1 MEGIN
6 FDVTKLCTIVNAD
19 DSSGGKYVVSDGAIK
34 FDAYCDVTNYRVGQ
48 AVYVMVPKGD
58 YSQQKIIIG
67 KYTAMNSTPFVYTE
81 PLDTMIEVKG
91 EAMTG
96 TVAMVANGTNLNA
109 NTVEPTMIKI
119 FETNRGPY
127 LGFSRLGI
135 SADFQAWLEPFDT
148 VAGSYGLRLYI
159 YTDETDTS
167 VGAIDDIEGVKK
179 ERIYSMTLSNSD
191 MYGNPYNFEGFFT
204 QSKVFDISDINNIKK
219 VEIWMFQNGD
229 FIDGNKNYIP
239 HGSILSDTGQFQ
251 LFSDNIFIKN
261 VKLYIGYDENDFDKD
276 TLILFT
282 DDSLTYNNRNE
293 DATANKKRV
302 NARWIHKREDGKFEL
317 LEQTDGVNTIL
328 NWYRYDYGK
337 PAADKY
343 SGVYWDRVN
352 YEHTIEADT
361 SAIIQNLDTFYF
373 MFYPGNSE
381 STYIVGM
388 QVPYTNGNTYTID
401 NYDRSLLRYW
411 APECLEYYGIS
422 QDTANKAWAYTS
434 ISSLRIDSQTWSEI
448 FHSRMV
454 WHESNYLSQVQRND
468 GYNDRH
474 IGGNYYP
481 VGCMH
486 PISFWELF
494 TTAYKFYWSCPEE
507 FEKINFNGE
516 VFNGGN
522 IISDWDLYRGKNPYT
537 ELSYS
542 GSTVY
547 ANADYTA
554 FTLGTNNQAFKNLL
568 IAFTNSFGE
577 WALVEDTYGRKD
589 LRPVDHDVYTYLY
602 EQTELFF
609 AKMDD
614 PTYTFT
620 SDLFY
625 YDFDPDITK
634 QQEQIKVIGL
644 VKSGELNGIPTY
656 TPYYSNLLI
665 FENEQEVAN
674 QATIDAASA
683 LQIVFDDGSDGNYFI
698 YDQNGRL
705 NNDSE
710 GRGKNRTMRVLY
722 HGAEITRSMGIT
734 SIEWHIP
741 KDWSMMAIDDEHC
754 TLADKETFYEGTR
767 KSYTSL
773 ERKGNN
779 LKPEGSLTALNITQ
793 QYYIKDYWSSDYSNN
808 TIECIVVIDQ
818 VPYTAVKEVQ
828 FGKAGTT
835 GTNVTLVLSFEGNR
849 NSLSIAGLTTSDE
862 DLYDINDS
870 LLVDDNNS
878 TLTAAGVSD
887 AFANINAKL
896 YDSANNE
903 ISLEAMGATVEW
915 GWKDEYINPYMELS
929 PDAENPYRATVNL
942 KQSLSNQAVPVDNY
956 AVVQAKLTGW
966 VAENGT
972 FDLIAFLPIPIKVDF
987 NYKYISGTKEVIYDS
1002 QGTPHYSALPYQL
1015 YLEADQRVN
1024 ATWGIKSPNRDNYG
1038 TNGTTFKYYHDLKQT
1053 KSGYV
1058 FQALNF
1064 YVTGGSDHCCVFAQ
1078 DASSGT
1084 VLWSQ
1089 PILIT
1094 QNQYDFAMLNQWD
1107 GNLTID
1113 ENNGTILSKMVGAGR
1128 KNPNNT
1134 FSGVLLGDVQAGTGR
1149 NMETE
1154 TGLYGF
1160 QEGVMTFQL
1169 KESGKAVFGAAGH
1182 GQITIDGT
1190 KGTIQS
1196 ATYNNTIQ
1204 DERRG
1209 MMIDLDDG
1217 ILDIIDK
1224 TQWDQGMNRLEILLQ
1239 PKTPFFK
1246 VTSPRGTDLIHL
1258 GTDAYYLRSD
1268 DYSTLNRR
1276 GFNIDLKNGRIDAY
1290 TFKLISDT
1298 VVFDSTPNAD
1308 PYFYV
1313 SNKNG
1318 GYLIYLGPTQNY
1330 IASSNYS
1337 GYSGMMI
1344 DLENSRIIGA
1354 GLYIQGKNPGGQTFT
1369 FDASAGSTPVRVG
1382 SQFTVDWNGVMYSK
1396 GATIENAT
1404 IQSAVINDATIKN
1417 LNGGTTVN
1425 ITDNFSIT
1433 SSGSCTAKDITATG
1447 TGSIG
1452 PYSIGST
1459 ALSGNGV
1466 SLEKDCI
1473 IINGVKIAGWSSGIS
1488 IYGDTIVKGNLAV
1501 TGSYVSISSNGYAEQ
1516 LTGEDVYKLHGLMR
1530 SNEENIKI
1538 IKSLRT
1544 LATTKDI
1551 EDALG
1556 DYSKTTDI
1564 KQWVENQGYAK
1575 ETWVN
1580 RNFASSG
1587 HDHAGVYASAGHGHG
1602 TCYGSTYNDG
1612 ANGLD
1617 HGHSV
1622 YVSVS
1627 SQRYKT
1633 DINNLTLNLDDFK
1646 PVEFKYTEPI
1656 INHHTDDDRVHY
1668 GFIAE
1673 ELEQVNPDLII
1684 YNEEGQP
1691 DAVDYQSIIALC
1703 VKEIQELKQ
1712 EICELKEKI
1721 NND

>member
-1 MEGIN
+1 
-6 FDVTKLCTIVNAD
+6 
-19 DSSGGKYVVSDGAIK
+19 
-34 FDAYCDVTNYRVGQ
+34 
-48 AVYVMVPKGD
+48 MVPKGD
-58 YSQQKIIIG
+58 YSQQKLIIG

-91 EAMTG
+91 ESMTG
-96 TVAMVANGTNLNA
+96 TVAMVANGTNLDA
-109 NTVEPTMIKI
+109 DIVEPTMIKI

-127 LGFSRLGI
+127 LGFDRLGI

-167 VGAIDDIEGVKK
+167 VGATDDTEGVKK

-204 QSKVFDISDINNIKK
+204 QSKVFDISDINHIKK

-343 SGVYWDRVN
+343 SGVYWDKVN

-381 STYIVGM
+381 GTYIVGM

-422 QDTANKAWAYTS
+422 RDTANKAWAYTS
-434 ISSLRIDSQTWSEI
+434 ISSLHIDSQTWSEI

-474 IGGNYYP
+474 IGGSYYP

-577 WALVEDTYGRKD
+577 WALVEDAYGRKD

-644 VKSGELNGIPTY
+644 VKSGELNGVPTY

-808 TIECIVVIDQ
+808 TVECIVVIDQ

-849 NSLSIAGLTTSDE
+849 NSLSIAGLTVLDE
-862 DLYDINDS
+862 ELFDVDDERLIDQNDS
-870 LLVDDNNS
+870 V
-878 TLTAAGVSD
+878 LTAAGVSD
-887 AFANINAKL
+887 AFATINAKL

-903 ISLEAMGATVEW
+903 INLEAMGAEIEW
-915 GWKDEYINPYMELS
+915 GWKDEYVNPYMELAPS
-929 PDAENPYRATVNL
+929 PENPYNAVVNL
-942 KQSLSNQAVPVDNY
+942 KQSLSNQTVPIDNY
-956 AVVQAKLTGW
+956 SVVQAKIVGW
-966 VAENGT
+966 VTGNGT
-972 FDLIAFLPIPIKVDF
+972 FDLIAFLPVPIKTTND
-987 NYKYISGTKEVIYDS
+987 YKYISGTKEVIYDS

-1024 ATWGIKSPNRDNYG
+1024 TTWGIKSPNRDSYG
-1038 TNGTTFKYYHDLKQT
+1038 TQGSSFKYYHEVKQT
-1053 KSGYV
+1053 RNGYT

-1064 YVTGGSDHCCVFAQ
+1064 YVSDSNKEHSTQNYCCVFAQ
-1078 DASSGT
+1078 HASTGEI
-1084 VLWSQ
+1084 LWSQ
-1089 PILIT
+1089 PIVIT

-1113 ENNGTILSKMVGAGR
+1113 ENNGTILSKMIGAGK
-1128 KNPNNT
+1128 KNSNNT
-1134 FSGVLLGDVQAGTGR
+1134 FSGILMGDVKAGTNN
-1149 NMETE
+1149 NMESE

-1160 QEGVMTFQL
+1160 QDGVMTFQL
-1169 KESGKAVFGAAGH
+1169 KESGEAIFGASGH
-1182 GQITIDGT
+1182 GQITINGT
-1190 KGTIQS
+1190 SGTIES
-1196 ATYNNTIQ
+1196 ATYNNNIP

-1209 MMIDLDDG
+1209 MSLDLDDG
-1217 ILDIIDK
+1217 ILDIIDR
-1224 TQWDQGMNRLEILLQ
+1224 TQWDYGNNRLEIKLQ
-1239 PKTPFFK
+1239 PYSPFFK
-1246 VTSPRGTDLIHL
+1246 VTSPRGTDLIHI

-1268 DYSTLNRR
+1268 NYEAYGQDGSGLNL
-1276 GFNIDLKNGRIDAY
+1276 DLKNGRLDAY
-1290 TFKLISDT
+1290 NFKLVSGK
-1298 VVFDSTPNAD
+1298 VVFDSTEGDNH

-1313 SNKNG
+1313 RNRAGNNF
-1318 GYLIYLGPTQNY
+1318 LIYLGPDGNY
-1330 IASSNYS
+1330 IASNDYTS
-1337 GYSGMMI
+1337 GSSGMII
-1344 DLENSRIIGA
+1344 DLESSRIVGR
-1354 GLYIQGKNPGGQTFT
+1354 GLYIQGTSSGGSNFT
-1369 FDASAGSTPVRVG
+1369 LNASDGSYPLTIG
-1382 SQFTVDWNGVMYSK
+1382 SYFKVDWSGQLSATK
-1396 GATIENAT
+1396 ATLEQATINNATINNAT
-1404 IQSAVINDATIKN
+1404 IQN
-1417 LNGGTTVN
+1417 LNGGTNVN
-1425 ITDNFSIT
+1425 INENFTVSPN
-1433 SSGSCTAKDITATG
+1433 GSCTASNITATG
-1447 TGSIG
+1447 TGQIG
-1452 PYSIGST
+1452 PYRISSDGLTGKGIVLGENYIQIGSVRLEAGMETGTLYVSGGLTTGGDINARGAVHCRNAYAT
-1459 ALSGNGV
+1459 ALYVGGHSEDEGDGIVDAAHVANWV
-1466 SLEKDCI
+1466 NMYNWYK
-1473 IINGVKIAGWSSGIS
+1473 NRGW
-1488 IYGDTIVKGNLAV
+1488 
-1501 TGSYVSISSNGYAEQ
+1501 E
-1516 LTGEDVYKLHGLMR
+1516 
-1530 SNEENIKI
+1530 
-1538 IKSLRT
+1538 
-1544 LATTKDI
+1544 
-1551 EDALG
+1551 
-1556 DYSKTTDI
+1556 TTDGAESNYAT
-1564 KQWVENQGYAK
+1564 KQWVENKGYAT

-1580 RNFASSG
+1580 QNFADKNHN
-1587 HDHAGVYASAGHGHG
+1587 HDGVYQPAGNYASEWHSHSGYAGSWLEDHVHTDSAGGQTG
-1602 TCYGSTYNDG
+1602 GPYRNY
-1612 ANGLD
+1612 
-1617 HGHSV
+1617 
-1622 YVSVS
+1622 S
-1627 SQRYKT
+1627 SIRYKT
-1633 DINNLTLNLDDFK
+1633 EVNDLTLNLDDFRA
-1646 PVEFKYTEPI
+1646 VSFKYKEPI
-1656 INHHTDDDRVHY
+1656 VNHHTDDDRIHY

-1673 ELEQVNPDLII
+1673 ELEEVNPDLVI
-1684 YNEEGQP
+1684 YDEEGQP
-1691 DAVDYQSIIALC
+1691 DMVDYQAIIALC